1 MAEFKEIS
9 PNASVREKLLNWVDN
24 RFPSKLYNEHMSEY
38 YAPKNFNFWYIFG
51 SLAMLVLVIQIV
63 TGIFLVMHYKPDAA
77 LAFGSVEYIMRDV
90 PWGWLMR
97 YMHST
102 GASAFFVVVY
112 LHMFRGLIYG
122 SYRKPR
128 ELIWVFG
135 CAIFLCLMAEAF
147 MGYLLPWGQMSYW
160 GAQVIVNLFAAIPFV
175 GPDLA
180 LLIRGDYVVG
190 DATLNRFFSFHVIAV
205 PLVLLGLVAA
215 HIIAL
220 HEVGSNNPDGIE
232 IKANK
237 GKRTASAGRHPVP
250 PVLHRARHLRVSMF
264 LMVFSAI
271 VFFAPEF
278 GGYFLEYNNFIP
290 ADPLKTPLHI
300 APVWYFTP
308 YYSMLRA
315 ITSEMMYVLI
325 ACAWWR
331 VLLLVVKVKMPSFLK
346 PQWWWRGAGGR
357 GADAGH
363 RRQVLGCGRD
373 GRRRH
378 HPVLPALAG
387 LQPGQVD
394 PLPPD
399 WHKYLY
405 GIFVIN
411 FLVLAYL
418 GVQPPS
424 PIGERVS
431 QVGTLFYFGFFLLMP
446 WWSRLGEPKP
456 VPTASPL
463 PRTEQETTTMKK
475 LILTL
480 IAALGIV
487 SHDGAHAA
495 GGGIAWDK
503 APNKTN
509 DLAACKTAPSCSST
523 TA

>member
-1 MAEFKEIS
+1 MAEMKEIS
-9 PNASVREKLLNWVDN
+9 PNAPAAAKLLNWVDN
-24 RFPSKLYNEHMSEY
+24 RFPLSKLYNEHLGEY

-51 SLAMLVLVIQIV
+51 SLALLVLVIQIV

-77 LAFGSVEYIMRDV
+77 LAFASVEYIMRDV
-90 PWGWLMR
+90 PWGWLIR

-135 CAIFLCLMAEAF
+135 CGIFLALMAEAF

-220 HEVGSNNPDGIE
+220 HEVGSNNPDGVE
-232 IKANK
+232 IKGPDAPKDAN
-237 GKRTASAGRHPVP
+237 GHPLDGIPFHPYYTV
-250 PVLHRARHLRVSMF
+250 HDIFAVSMF
-264 LMVFSAI
+264 LMVFTAI
-271 VFFAPEF
+271 IFFAPEF

-308 YYSMLRA
+308 FYSMLRA
-315 ITSEMMYVLI
+315 ITGEMMYALI
-325 ACAWWR
+325 AC
-331 VLLLVVKVKMPSFLK
+331 VLGAAVFSAVKFKMPMIFKGIIVGGAVAVTAMMLSIDAKFWGVVAMGGAVVILFFL
-346 PQWWWRGAGGR
+346 PWL
-357 GADAGH
+357 DNS
-363 RRQVLGCGRD
+363 
-373 GRRRH
+373 
-378 HPVLPALAG
+378 PVKSIRYRPE
-387 LQPGQVD
+387 
-394 PLPPD
+394 

-405 GIFVIN
+405 AVFVFNFVI
-411 FLVLAYL
+411 LAYL
-418 GVQPPS
+418 GTQPPS
-424 PIGERVS
+424 AIGERVS
-431 QVGTLFYFGFFLLMP
+431 QIGTLFYFGFFLLMP
-446 WWSRLGEPKP
+446 WWSRLGEPKQ
-456 VPTASPL
+456 VPS
-463 PRTEQETTTMKK
+463 R
-475 LILTL
+475 
-480 IAALGIV
+480 V
-487 SHDGAHAA
+487 NYVAH
-495 GGGIAWDK
+495 
-503 APNKTN
+503 
-509 DLAACKTAPSCSST
+509 
-523 TA
+523 

>member
-1 MAEFKEIS
+1 MAAFKEIS
-9 PNASVREKLLNWVDN
+9 PDAPLGEKALNWLDN
-24 RFPSKLYNEHMSEY
+24 RFPASKLYNEHLGQY

-51 SLAMLVLVIQIV
+51 SLALLVLVIQIT
-63 TGIFLVMHYKPDAA
+63 TGIFLTMHYKPDAA

-90 PWGWLMR
+90 PWGWLIR

-128 ELIWVFG
+128 ELIWIFG

-160 GAQVIVNLFAAIPFV
+160 GAQVIVNLFAAIPFI

-190 DATLNRFFSFHVIAV
+190 DATLNRFFAFHVIAV

-220 HEVGSNNPDGIE
+220 HEVGSNNPDGVE
-232 IKANK
+232 IKGPNAPK
-237 GKRTASAGRHPVP
+237 DAEGHPVDGIP
-250 PVLHRARHLRVSMF
+250 FHPYYTVHDIFAVSMF
-264 LMVFSAI
+264 LMVFTAI
-271 VFFAPEF
+271 IFLAPEF

-290 ADPLKTPLHI
+290 ADPLKTPAHI

-315 ITSEMMYVLI
+315 ITSEMMYALI
-325 ACAWWR
+325 ACVLAGGLFAAFKAKIPMLFKA
-331 VLLLVVKVKMPSFLK
+331 VLLGAAVAASVAMLMIDAKFWGVVVMGGAVIILFGLPWLDHSEVKSIRYRPS
-346 PQWWWRGAGGR
+346 WN
-357 GADAGH
+357 
-363 RRQVLGCGRD
+363 
-373 GRRRH
+373 
-378 HPVLPALAG
+378 
-387 LQPGQVD
+387 
-394 PLPPD
+394 
-399 WHKYLY
+399 KYLY

-411 FLVLAYL
+411 FLILGYL

-424 PIGERVS
+424 AIGERVS

-446 WWSRLGEPKP
+446 WWSRLGQFKQ
-456 VPTASPL
+456 VPD
-463 PRTEQETTTMKK
+463 R
-475 LILTL
+475 I
-480 IAALGIV
+480 IFAA
-487 SHDGAHAA
+487 H
-495 GGGIAWDK
+495 
-503 APNKTN
+503 
-509 DLAACKTAPSCSST
+509 
-523 TA
+523 